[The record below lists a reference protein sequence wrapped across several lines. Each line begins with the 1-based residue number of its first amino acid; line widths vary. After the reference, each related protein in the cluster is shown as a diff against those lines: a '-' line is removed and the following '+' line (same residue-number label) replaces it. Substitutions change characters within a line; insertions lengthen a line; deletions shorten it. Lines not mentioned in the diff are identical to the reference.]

1 MYISLVNVCSSHSH
15 HNAAYSTLYSEQGP
29 RSGFL
34 FLRLSGLPWP
44 QGATGPPLLPHPTY
58 YPSKGFP
65 LLCSLRQKKA
75 TERAPPPALHLGPD
89 HRGAKGAKVPFFRGD
104 RTGLISSKDLKY
116 SSIQLNL
123 LCKGLTSLKSQSVRG
138 FAPLDPNKGRC
149 TWTPTGSLKRTP
161 WNPRRTC

>member
-1 MYISLVNVCSSHSH
+1 MTTGSYRPPPPSPPHILSFKRFSTSLFFETEKGYRTCP
-15 HNAAYSTLYSEQGP
+15 TP
-29 RSGFL
+29 R
-34 FLRLSGLPWP
+34 P
-44 QGATGPPLLPHPTY
+44 
-58 YPSKGFP
+58 
-65 LLCSLRQKKA
+65 SLRSRSQ
-75 TERAPPPALHLGPD
+75 
-89 HRGAKGAKVPFFRGD
+89 GAKGAKVPFFRGD